1 MRLLNFKQDKLNQL
15 TKLLQVE
22 NFPISNGIE
31 YNDADTNKEVFLK
44 IQAIYFHN
52 TDSEKVKQTP
62 PFEWH
67 PYLELS
73 NIDNP
78 NIIIGTFPPSSYL
91 RSQYH
96 NNKEILSVLNKLT
109 IEPTPIMDFFY
120 GNLATFWKILGIE
133 IGEQQNRE
141 DKIANV
147 KNFLN
152 SNRIGITDIVTSC
165 QRENIKSPSDKDLLN
180 VIINKELILNL
191 TTTNQSKRLIF
202 TSGDWEIGVNNPNTG
217 KVRSKFSAFSLFLEA
232 IQMLKGRIYFKIGN
246 EFVVANDKKSA
257 KNIKMLGQNILIT
270 FKWEIGENSSQEHV
284 AVLMPSP
291 SAITSRTFMN
301 MFDFKKWLRWRNE
314 EAFQTIKILE
324 NEINLLSKE
333 EKKKSDKKLKLN
345 TRLRQLGFLNEQ
357 EDIEYL
363 FKGEMY
369 RKALFDEQGIN
380 DLFTIQNIELN

>member
-1 MRLLNFKQDKLNQL
+1 MH
-15 TKLLQVE
+15 
-22 NFPISNGIE
+22 NG
-31 YNDADTNKEVFLK
+31 
-44 IQAIYFHN
+44 
-52 TDSEKVKQTP
+52 
-62 PFEWH
+62 
-67 PYLELS
+67 
-73 NIDNP
+73 
-78 NIIIGTFPPSSYL
+78 
-91 RSQYH
+91 
-96 NNKEILSVLNKLT
+96 
-109 IEPTPIMDFFY
+109 
-120 GNLATFWKILGIE
+120 
-133 IGEQQNRE
+133 
-141 DKIANV
+141 
-147 KNFLN
+147 
-152 SNRIGITDIVTSC
+152 
-165 QRENIKSPSDKDLLN
+165 LN

-232 IQMLKGRIYFKIGN
+232 IQMLKGRIYFTIGN
-246 EFVVANDKKSA
+246 DFVMANDMKSA
-257 KNIKMLGQNILIT
+257 KNIKRLGQNILIT
-270 FKWEIGENSSQEHV
+270 FKWIIGENSSQEHV

-314 EAFQTIKILE
+314 EAFQTFKILE

-369 RKALFDEQGIN
+369 RKALFDEQGII